1 MKKILYMAFFLV
13 GCIIVSSCS
22 DDEVIT
28 QQPIVRD
35 TQTDMQVLSRY
46 IDINESTNEYY
57 INENKKTRALSY
69 VTGADWKE
77 LEKVSS
83 INLEKCKRNLRDLN
97 TQVAMAI
104 GDPNITYIVFS
115 VEGKTLVKKI
125 RDANFDL
132 VSSYASSVSTRTLP
146 YSLEVTGGSDKST
159 GKFKDENRTIRM
171 DVNLDSKVQLNY
183 YFFQVLSP
191 NTKTTS
197 DNSTLTLE
205 SVVFCGTG
213 SLWNTSFFGRLI
225 GMCKEVMDYTYGSLR
240 AKEVPQVMVI
250 LLDVLLVIKQYT

>member
-104 GDPNITYIVFS
+104 GDPNITYIVFT

-213 SLWNTSFFGRLI
+213 SLWNTSFFWTANWDVQGSDGLYLWEFKSK
-225 GMCKEVMDYTYGSLR
+225 GSAPSYGHIARCTFS
-240 AKEVPQVMVI
+240 
-250 LLDVLLVIKQYT
+250 Y

>member
-1 MKKILYMAFFLV
+1 MAFFLV

-125 RDANFDL
+125 RDAYFDL
-132 VSSYASSVSTRTLP
+132 VSSKTKNRITLHK
-146 YSLEVTGGSDKST
+146 YD
-159 GKFKDENRTIRM
+159 
-171 DVNLDSKVQLNY
+171 QLFDNGI
-183 YFFQVLSP
+183 YFYGVWPLQPELS
-191 NTKTTS
+191 
-197 DNSTLTLE
+197 
-205 SVVFCGTG
+205 
-213 SLWNTSFFGRLI
+213 I
-225 GMCKEVMDYTYGSLR
+225 
-240 AKEVPQVMVI
+240 Q
-250 LLDVLLVIKQYT
+250 IKYKREHKKYRYV

>member
-77 LEKVSS
+77 LEKVTQC
-83 INLEKCKRNLRDLN
+83 NL
-97 TQVAMAI
+97 
-104 GDPNITYIVFS
+104 P
-115 VEGKTLVKKI
+115 
-125 RDANFDL
+125 
-132 VSSYASSVSTRTLP
+132 
-146 YSLEVTGGSDKST
+146 
-159 GKFKDENRTIRM
+159 
-171 DVNLDSKVQLNY
+171 
-183 YFFQVLSP
+183 
-191 NTKTTS
+191 
-197 DNSTLTLE
+197 
-205 SVVFCGTG
+205 
-213 SLWNTSFFGRLI
+213 
-225 GMCKEVMDYTYGSLR
+225 R
-240 AKEVPQVMVI
+240 AKIVVRSKRVI
-250 LLDVLLVIKQYT
+250 TPEFVRTHQSDIIVWAVIARNV

>member
-125 RDANFDL
+125 RDANFDFARDFSSF
-132 VSSYASSVSTRTLP
+132 SSYPGNCSRFSPVTSAKSSSNPSKL
-146 YSLEVTGGSDKST
+146 
-159 GKFKDENRTIRM
+159 KDMRSRAPI
-171 DVNLDSKVQLNY
+171 
-183 YFFQVLSP
+183 
-191 NTKTTS
+191 
-197 DNSTLTLE
+197 
-205 SVVFCGTG
+205 
-213 SLWNTSFFGRLI
+213 LW
-225 GMCKEVMDYTYGSLR
+225 
-240 AKEVPQVMVI
+240 
-250 LLDVLLVIKQYT
+250 